1 MKKYYQT
8 TKVSAESGGCN
19 DNRPVWRKR
28 FARIS
33 LYLMLS
39 VILVPV
45 ACGDDYD
52 DDGREAAANF
62 CNCFKTKSLKTCEEE
77 LKSNYR
83 QSVYT
88 HQDFIDAFNNAQS
101 CGAKLTLIKSTS
113 GIMMITK

>member
-8 TKVSAESGGCN
+8 TKASAESGGCN
-19 DNRPVWRKR
+19 DKHPIWRKR

-39 VILVPV
+39 MILVTF

-52 DDGREAAANF
+52 DDGREAAAAF
-62 CNCFKTKSLKTCEEE
+62 CDCIKTKSLKICEEE

-83 QSVYT
+83 HAVYT

-101 CGAKLTLIKSTS
+101 CNATISLTKSAS
-113 GIMMITK
+113 GIVMSKR

>member
-8 TKVSAESGGCN
+8 TKMSAELSGCN
-19 DNRPVWRKR
+19 DNRHAWRKR

-39 VILVPV
+39 VILVTF

-52 DDGREAAANF
+52 DKGREAAAAF
-62 CNCFKTKSLKTCEEE
+62 CDCFKTKSLKTCEEE
-77 LKSNYR
+77 LKSNYL
-83 QSVYT
+83 QSIYT

-101 CGAKLTLIKSTS
+101 CDAKLTLIKSTS
-113 GIMMITK
+113 GIMMIIK